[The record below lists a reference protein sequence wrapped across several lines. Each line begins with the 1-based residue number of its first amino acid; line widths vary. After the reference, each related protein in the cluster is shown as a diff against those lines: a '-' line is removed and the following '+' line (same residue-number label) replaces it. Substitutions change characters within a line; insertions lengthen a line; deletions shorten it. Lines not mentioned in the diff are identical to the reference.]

1 MTRKLSRNY
10 SRSVIPF
17 VIALI
22 AFVAPAQTPGGGQR
36 SAQHAIAPAR
46 QDNGAPAQAV
56 LPLPLPDA
64 GNSGSASEIRSH
76 KSKHGAGPMDGNP
89 LFLPAVTYSTGGQ
102 TAGVAVA
109 DLNGDGRPDLIVT
122 NVDNGTVGVLLGNGD
137 GTFQPAVTY
146 GSGGSE
152 PFSVAVADVNGDGHP
167 DLVVANSYSG
177 NVAVLLGNGDGTFQT
192 AVSYN
197 SGGNAPYSVKIS
209 DLNGDGHPDL
219 VVSNI
224 CCIDGLYGVVAV
236 LLGNGDG
243 TFQTPVTYSSGGGY
257 ADSIAISDLTGNG
270 KPDIVVSNQCQ
281 DQHCNSFLG
290 LVGVLLGNGDGTFQ
304 PAVTYSS
311 GGYQPFSVA
320 AGDVNGDGHPDLL
333 LVNSGS
339 NTVGVLLNNGD
350 GTFQPVVT
358 YGTGGVDSWS
368 TQSVTAADVNGDG
381 HADLLVANCY
391 SNDVGVLLG
400 NGDGTFQPAVFYG
413 SGGWDAWSVAVADV
427 NGDGWPDLM
436 VTNALWETVGV
447 LLNDAGPKGPTE
459 TTLRSS
465 LNPSVFG
472 QLVTFT
478 AQVSSSAGKPTGTV
492 IFYDGSNQIGSA
504 TLANGSASF
513 STSALAAGSHSIAAA
528 YQGSADFNPSQ
539 STPLNQVVNTATTA
553 TSLAS
558 SLNPALVNELVTYT
572 ATVAGQYGGA
582 VTGTVV
588 FRDGGS
594 TVATVTMVG
603 NQAAYSTKY
612 KVAGVQAMTATYS
625 GDTDNTGSVS
635 ATLVE
640 QINKGISTRTVLT
653 TSGSPSQINQPVTF
667 TATVRPR
674 KEAIPDGELVTFY
687 DGKTVIGT
695 GATASGVATFTTS
708 SLKAKTHT
716 IKATYPGD
724 DTFEPSSGSVKQ
736 VVDK

>member
-1 MTRKLSRNY
+1 M
-10 SRSVIPF
+10 
-17 VIALI
+17 
-22 AFVAPAQTPGGGQR
+22 
-36 SAQHAIAPAR
+36 
-46 QDNGAPAQAV
+46 
-56 LPLPLPDA
+56 
-64 GNSGSASEIRSH
+64 
-76 KSKHGAGPMDGNP
+76 
-89 LFLPAVTYSTGGQ
+89 
-102 TAGVAVA
+102 
-109 DLNGDGRPDLIVT
+109 
-122 NVDNGTVGVLLGNGD
+122 GVLLGNGD

-146 GSGGSE
+146 GSGGGA
-152 PFSVAVADVNGDGHP
+152 PFSVAVADVSGDGHP
-167 DLVVANSYSG
+167 DLVVANSG
-177 NVAVLLGNGDGTFQT
+177 ADNVAVLLGNGDGTFQT
-192 AVSYN
+192 AVSYS
-197 SGGNAPYSVKIS
+197 SGGYSPYSVKIS

-257 ADSIAISDLTGNG
+257 ASSVAISDLTGNG
-270 KPDIVVSNQCQ
+270 KPDIVVSNVCG
-281 DQHCNSFLG
+281 DEYCSGFLG

-311 GGYQPFSVA
+311 GGYEPYSVA

-333 LVNSGS
+333 LLNSGS

-400 NGDGTFQPAVFYG
+400 NGDGTFQPAVTYG

-436 VTNALWETVGV
+436 VTNQFSGTETVGV
-447 LLNDAGPKGPTE
+447 LLNDAGPHSPTD

-478 AQVSSSAGKPTGTV
+478 AQVSSSTGKPTATV

-513 STSALAAGSHSIAAA
+513 STSSLVAGSHSIVAA

-539 STPLNQVVNTATTA
+539 STPLKQVVNTATTA

-558 SLNPALVNELVTYT
+558 SLNPAVVHELVTYT
-572 ATVAGQYGGA
+572 ATVASQYGGA
-582 VTGTVV
+582 ATGTVV
-588 FRDGGS
+588 FKDGGS
-594 TVATVTMVG
+594 TVATVTIAG
-603 NQAAYSTKY
+603 NKAAYATRY
-612 KVAGVQAMTATYS
+612 KAGGLHTITATYS
-625 GDTDNTGSVS
+625 GDTNNTGSVS
-635 ATLVE
+635 STLMEYV
-640 QINKGISTRTVLT
+640 GTFPSPSTTVLA
-653 TSGSPSQINQPVTF
+653 TSGSPSQVGQDVTF
-667 TATVRPR
+667 TATVAP
-674 KEAIPDGELVTFY
+674 KNPHYGTIPDGELVTFY
-687 DGKTVIGT
+687 DGTTEIGT
-695 GATASGVATFTTS
+695 GTTASGVATFTTS
-708 SLKAKTHT
+708 SLTAKTHT
-716 IKATYPGD
+716 IKATYAGD
-724 DTFEPSSGSVKQ
+724 DTFEPSTGSVKQ
-736 VVDK
+736 VVDKYATTTALSSSLNPSNYGQAVTFTASVTSAGPTPTGKVQFLDGTKPLGSRTLSGSVATLTTSKLAVGTHPITAEYLGDADNAKGTSSVLDQVVQ